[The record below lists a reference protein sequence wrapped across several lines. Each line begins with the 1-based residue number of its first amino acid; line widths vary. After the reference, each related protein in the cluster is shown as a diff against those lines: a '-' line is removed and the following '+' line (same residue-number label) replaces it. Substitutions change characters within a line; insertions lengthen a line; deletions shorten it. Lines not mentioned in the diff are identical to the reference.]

1 MANNNTLTVSSSMQC
16 PHGGTVQI
24 VSANTR
30 VKADGSFTA
39 QATDTFT
46 IVGCPY
52 QIPAAVPIPSPC
64 VIVHWI
70 VPDVRNRVNGNF
82 TLSQTSTGLC
92 LSPYGV
98 PQGSVIVVNTQT
110 RARSS

>member
-1 MANNNTLTVSSSMQC
+1 MSTNTLTVNSSLQC
-16 PHGGTVQI
+16 PHGGMVQI
-24 VSANTR
+24 VSANAR
-30 VKADGSFTA
+30 VKADGGFTA

-46 IVGCPY
+46 ISGCPF

-64 VIVHWI
+64 ILVQWI

-82 TLSQTSTGLC
+82 TLSQSSTGLC
-92 LSPYGV
+92 MSATGL
-98 PQGSVIVVNTQT
+98 PQGPVTVVNTQT